1 MLDNFLGKTYIYDV
15 IYMAFFLCVVINGWM
30 TFTMRITKDD
40 VEKVAKLAKLQLS
53 EEEKERFRGDLEQ
66 ILGYVDKLSEVDT
79 ESVVPTEYG
88 HSSSTTLREDRIEPS
103 LPQDEAIRNAPEQKD
118 GFFRVPKV
126 IPVNSQN
133 PKNHKNRS
141 R

>member
-1 MLDNFLGKTYIYDV
+1 
-15 IYMAFFLCVVINGWM
+15 
-30 TFTMRITKDD
+30 MRITKDD